1 PLHAFY
7 GLYTNPSEDEEVPT
21 QQDIA
26 DNAAQYVQKLLAL
39 SE

>member
-1 PLHAFY
+1 LHAFY
-7 GLYTNPSEDEEVPT
+7 GIDTNPSEDDDVPT

-26 DNAAQYVQKLLAL
+26 DNAVQYVQKLLAL